1 VLSLKHFRSLR
12 SSLQSLIYLFWIYSF
27 VSRAI
32 SVFSQLYIF
41 ELFDS
46 VQLNI
51 VAAMANFTGVMIGFC
66 IYGAI
71 AARYGLNVK
80 HGFFYSF
87 LLTALGI
94 VLLPLADTA
103 SWACVTVMIRGIGLG
118 LFWLTLHTYELS
130 ETRDLERDVYSTFL
144 SAGDQILIFASPAC
158 ATFLIWLSHRLSIG
172 DYTLLF
178 IATPAVFL
186 LGAPS
191 LGALKDYRP
200 APIKWRDLVHFFS
213 DRRNQAAQI
222 YLMGGSAA
230 HILQHAVIPLA
241 TVVLLGNALNVGG
254 FNTIFGIVG
263 AIALLV
269 VGSRRRPENR
279 LFILG
284 VTSIILVAFNLT
296 LGVSLSVAT
305 LVVYAI
311 GVSIAQPIMLVSQ
324 HVIDLKTMDGMGRA
338 DSDFYPTMIM
348 RDVSIWVWRMTGALA
363 LLAFAGEAKT
373 GQEAISIGMVLIA
386 VSIAISYA
394 GARILVMWKE

>member
-1 VLSLKHFRSLR
+1 MLSLKHFQSLR
-12 SSLQSLIYLFWIYSF
+12 SSLRSLIYLFWIYSF

-32 SVFSQLYIF
+32 AVFSQLYIF

-51 VAAMANFTGVMIGFC
+51 VAAMANFTGIMIGFC

-71 AARYGLNVK
+71 AALYSLNAR

-94 VLLPLADTA
+94 VLLPLAHTVL
-103 SWACVTVMIRGIGLG
+103 WACGAVTIRGIGIG
-118 LFWLTLHTYELS
+118 LFWLTIHTYELS

-144 SAGDQILIFASPAC
+144 SAGDQILTFASPAF
-158 ATFLIWLSHRLSIG
+158 ATLFIWLSHRLSLG

-178 IATPAVFL
+178 VATPAIFL
-186 LGAPS
+186 LGVSS
-191 LGALKDYRP
+191 LGALKDYHP
-200 APIKWRDLVHFFS
+200 APIKRRDLVHFFA
-213 DRRNQAAQI
+213 DRRNQAAQV
-222 YLMGGSAA
+222 YLVGGAVA
-230 HILQHAVIPLA
+230 HILQQTVIPLA
-241 TVVLLGNALNVGG
+241 TVVVLGDALSVGG
-254 FNTIFGIVG
+254 FNTVFAIVG
-263 AIALLV
+263 AIALLA

-284 VTSIILVAFNLT
+284 LCTIFLVSFNLM

-311 GVSIAQPIMLVSQ
+311 GVSIAQPIMRVSQ
-324 HVIDLKTMDGMGRA
+324 HVIDLKTMDGMSHA
-338 DSDFYPTMIM
+338 ESDFYPTMIM
-348 RDVSIWVWRMTGALA
+348 RDVALWVWRMAGALM

-386 VSIAISYA
+386 AAIAISYA
-394 GARILVMWKE
+394 GARILVTWKR